1 MPAKEMNSFIE
12 DEKPYYIQVDISF
25 EAHGTYSWDALAER
39 FAIWFNVDKRIGV
52 TDGHG
57 YGDKLQIFAEE
68 DKFGFQYQVLTAG
81 APTIYKFDKYL
92 LSKTELARREFK
104 IRIDVEDGSKA
115 YLLVNGKDVGK
126 ITYFYPMKSSAILQW
141 VHKVPKIITARIC
154 KREDERTLRKK
165 RSTLSISLH
174 KWGTSTITYN
184 FQNYSSTLQEEK
196 TRIAVQN
203 ALKLIADNA
212 KLTFI
217 EKPKTEVVMLSYM
230 FIKGKHADG
239 QTFHGAGIEK
249 AHAYSP
255 VHSEIH
261 FNDYENFS
269 LEKQEGATS
278 MFYVA
283 LHETGHALG
292 LKHSVYKD
300 AVMNSA
306 YTDEAFDVKQLH
318 RDDTRA
324 LQAHYPGIGSGT

>member
-57 YGDKLQIFAEE
+57 YGDRIQLFAEE
-68 DKFGFQYQVLTAG
+68 DKFGFQYQVLTDG
-81 APTIYKFDKYL
+81 APTIHKFDDYL
-92 LSKTELARREFK
+92 LSQTELARREFK
-104 IRIDVEDGSKA
+104 IRVDVEDGSKA

-126 ITYFYPMKSSAILQW
+126 ITYYYPMKSSAILQW
-141 VHKVPKIITARIC
+141 VHKVPEIITARIC
-154 KREDERTLRKK
+154 KREDTTTSRKK
-165 RSTLSISLH
+165 RSSSLSLH
-174 KWGTSTITYN
+174 KWGTSTISYN
-184 FQNYSSTLQEEK
+184 FQNYSSILLEDK
-196 TRIAVQN
+196 TRIAVKK

-212 KLTFI
+212 KLTFV
-217 EKPKTEVVMLSYM
+217 EKPRTDVVMISYM
-230 FIKGKHADG
+230 FIKGRHADG
-239 QTFHGAGIEK
+239 KTFHGAGIEK
-249 AHAYSP
+249 AHAYLP

-269 LEKQEGATS
+269 LEKQDGATS

-292 LKHSVYKD
+292 LKHSDYQD
-300 AVMNSA
+300 AVMNSG
-306 YTDEAFDVKQLH
+306 YKDSAFDVHELH
-318 RDDTRA
+318 REDQRA
-324 LQAHYPGIGSGT
+324 LKALYPGDGTGNF